1 MKEVYAVQIEDSLQ
15 WGHGESTSWIEAIFE
30 AKEVALKYKDQ
41 LEKNYKKHN
50 TEGIEVSILT
60 YELQSS
66 FEYDEE

>member
-30 AKEVALKYKDQ
+30 TMEVAKKYKDQ

-50 TEGIEVSILT
+50 TEGIEVRILT
-60 YELQSS
+60 YDLETS
-66 FEYDEE
+66 FEYSEE